1 MGRIQSLVAQ
11 ILLLGLIL
19 VWPVL
24 LAGQTKLPRIERI
37 ASAATYEVPIGAIVP
52 QSLIS
57 IFGENLSEGT
67 SGATPPL
74 PLELGGVRVT
84 ILGRPAPLLF
94 VSPSQIDVQASRS
107 LSYPLWQGGVVVTT
121 PFGTAEIPPIPNPLL
136 GSYGP
141 RIFLRNSGSCGSP
154 VIFNMTSDGI
164 EGLNSPETPAK
175 PGDWLVILATGAGV
189 AFDIKDGEAAPADRG
204 LRANSPNVLPG
215 LFNRAHSPSDYPHDL
230 TWNGKLEGHVGVD
243 EVIVRIPPELPDG
256 CTVPLQLDAGWYGF
270 GPQSQSVP
278 VAISR
283 KPGPCVDPPPDSSA
297 VIRLERVE
305 TSGMEPPQNKSLVT
319 MEFIRAQGRMLAH
332 EGQPDYIHRR
342 TVRRM
347 PGGSP
352 SAYDYFERKA
362 GPSCPGFEAYRGEP
376 LDPGTIIVEREDDG
390 QQAVLQPRQNENG
403 QWGYTAELP
412 EGMLRE
418 GRVRVRGLGGAD
430 VGPFEAL
437 VEFPPFQVLSDL
449 SPGAKYRWEVKWSG
463 GAAGDGVRVS
473 WGENLKGR
481 PHARQF
487 LIPSES
493 GGTHFWPPSA
503 EVTPPPPGL
512 KLPELNL
519 VVEPAE
525 LGTVT
530 FQAEGLTLG
539 GRLERRMVY
548 RYQGLV
554 N

>member
-1 MGRIQSLVAQ
+1 MGRTQNLAAR
-11 ILLLGLIL
+11 ILLLGPIL
-19 VWPVL
+19 VWPLL
-24 LAGQTKLPRIERI
+24 LAGQTKPPKITRI
-37 ASAATYEVPIGAIVP
+37 SNAATYEVPLQGRLSATL
-52 QSLIS
+52 LIS
-57 IFGENLSEGT
+57 IFGENLAPEVL
-67 SGATPPL
+67 GAVPPL
-74 PLELGGVRVT
+74 PVELAGVRVLIGGFPT
-84 ILGRPAPLLF
+84 LPAPLLF
-94 VSPSQIDVQASRS
+94 VSPTQIDAQVPQGIFNVSAVTVRTAAGSDTKNASDQYYS
-107 LSYPLWQGGVVVTT
+107 LVPG
-121 PFGTAEIPPIPNPLL
+121 
-136 GSYGP
+136 
-141 RIFLRNSGSCGSP
+141 IFMRNSGSCGAP
-154 VIFNMTSDGI
+154 VIFNRTPDGI
-164 EGLNSPETPAK
+164 EGLNSPEAPAK
-175 PGDWLVILATGAGV
+175 PGDWLVILATGAGWAGNV
-189 AFDIKDGEAAPADRG
+189 KDGEAAPADRG

-215 LFNRAHSPSDYPHDL
+215 LFNREHSPSDYPHDL

-243 EVIVRIPPELPDG
+243 EVIIRIPPELPDG
-256 CTVPLQLDAGWYGF
+256 CAVPLQLDAGWYSF
-270 GPQSQSVP
+270 GPQSQAVP

-283 KPGPCVDPPPDSSA
+283 KRGPCVDPPPDSSA

-332 EGQPDYIHRR
+332 EGDPDYIHRR
-342 TVRRM
+342 TVRKM

-362 GPSCPGFEAYRGEP
+362 GPACPGFEVYRGEP

-390 QQAVLQPRQNENG
+390 QQAVLEPKQNENG

-430 VGPFEAL
+430 IGPFEAL

-481 PHARQF
+481 PHPRQF
-487 LIPSES
+487 LIPSKS

>member
-1 MGRIQSLVAQ
+1 MGRTQKQLARIA
-11 ILLLGLIL
+11 LLGSTL
-19 VWPVL
+19 VWPGC
-24 LAGQTKLPRIERI
+24 LAGQTKPPRITRI
-37 ASAATYEVPIGAIVP
+37 SNAATYEIPLQGRLLAT
-52 QSLIS
+52 SLIS
-57 IFGENLSEGT
+57 IFGENLAPET
-67 SGATPPL
+67 RGAVPPL
-74 PLELGGVRVT
+74 PTELSGVRVFVGG
-84 ILGRPAPLLF
+84 IPAPLLF
-94 VSPSQIDVQASRS
+94 VSSSQIDVQVPRGI
-107 LSYPLWQGGVVVTT
+107 SYEGAVKVATPAGSVTGIVHDQSWPT
-121 PFGTAEIPPIPNPLL
+121 PG
-136 GSYGP
+136 
-141 RIFLRNSGSCGSP
+141 IFLRDSGFCGAP
-154 VIFNMTSDGI
+154 VVFNRTSDGI

-175 PGDWLVILATGAGV
+175 PGEWLEILATAAGWAGNV
-189 AFDIKDGEAAPADRG
+189 KDGEAAPADRG

-215 LFNRAHSPSDYPHDL
+215 LFNREHSPSDYPHDL

-243 EVIVRIPPELPDG
+243 EVIIRIPSEIPDG

-270 GPQSQSVP
+270 GPQSQAVP

-332 EGQPDYIHRR
+332 EGHPDYIHRR
-342 TVRRM
+342 TVRKM

-362 GPSCPGFEAYRGEP
+362 GPACPGFEAYRGEP
-376 LDPGTIIVEREDDG
+376 LDPGTIIVEREDGG
-390 QQAVLQPRQNENG
+390 QQAVLEPRQNENG
-403 QWGYTAELP
+403 QWGYSAELP

-430 VGPFEAL
+430 VGPFEAA